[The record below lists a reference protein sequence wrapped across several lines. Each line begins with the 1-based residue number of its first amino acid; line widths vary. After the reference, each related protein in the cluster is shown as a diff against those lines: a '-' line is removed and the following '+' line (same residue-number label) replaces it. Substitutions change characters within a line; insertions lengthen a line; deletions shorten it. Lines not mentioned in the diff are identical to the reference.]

1 MKKYIVLTN
10 IWGKKRS
17 IYFGTLMDVFKE
29 EKEEFDTM
37 EEVNEYVSL
46 FEGVC
51 SQYEMPEKKQ
61 NEYRGREIVKDKL
74 GRNYHYEFTN
84 DDQRLWGYVIA
95 DTENLSIVR
104 WGGIEMMNINKR
116 MNKLELKD
124 RLFRGPDEIPKNYK
138 WDNGEYAGWLQF
150 RWGDGKNAIGYVEP
164 KKEIKEKDD
173 EVIEL
178 DDYSFT
184 DEIEQEFLDKEEKE
198 RLKILQERW

>member
-29 EKEEFDTM
+29 EREEFDTM

-46 FEGVC
+46 FEGIC

-95 DTENLSIVR
+95 DTENLSVIR

>member
-1 MKKYIVLTN
+1 MKKYIVITN

-74 GRNYHYEFTN
+74 GRSYHYEFTN
-84 DDQRLWGYVIA
+84 DEQRLWGYVIA

-104 WGGIEMMNINKR
+104 WGGFEMLNINKR

-138 WDNGEYAGWLQF
+138 WDNGEYEGWLQF

-173 EVIEL
+173 KVIEL

>member
-51 SQYEMPEKKQ
+51 SQYKMPEKKQ

-95 DTENLSIVR
+95 DSENLSVIR

-173 EVIEL
+173 KVIEL

>member
-17 IYFGTLMDVFKE
+17 IYFGKLMDVFKE

-124 RLFRGPDEIPKNYK
+124 RLFRGPDEIPNNYK

>member
-10 IWGKKRS
+10 IWGKKQN

-84 DDQRLWGYVIA
+84 D
-95 DTENLSIVR
+95 
-104 WGGIEMMNINKR
+104 
-116 MNKLELKD
+116 
-124 RLFRGPDEIPKNYK
+124 
-138 WDNGEYAGWLQF
+138 
-150 RWGDGKNAIGYVEP
+150 
-164 KKEIKEKDD
+164 EKFNQKF
-173 EVIEL
+173 III
-178 DDYSFT
+178 YS
-184 DEIEQEFLDKEEKE
+184 K
-198 RLKILQERW
+198 